1 MANRKGTPES
11 LGVTPLAEG
20 EHSRPVRVR
29 AEAWVFEALKGR
41 SAAEVGALLAS
52 ALRLDPVVSLVE
64 QHESQPTVLHASTA
78 KQEPA
83 PVPSLPKLPKALLD
97 IVASLEAGCTAEF
110 DYGVRK
116 WVVSG
121 KGQWYEVRKGELTK
135 LVKAGL
141 IQEERGRYRVTR

>member
-1 MANRKGTPES
+1 M
-11 LGVTPLAEG
+11 
-20 EHSRPVRVR
+20 
-29 AEAWVFEALKGR
+29 FEALKGR

-52 ALRLDPVVSLVE
+52 ALQSAPVVSLVE
-64 QHESQPTVLHASTA
+64 QPSPPPTALHAPVTA
-78 KQEPA
+78 EPPA
-83 PVPSLPKLPKALLD
+83 QALALPKALLD

-121 KGQWYEVRKGELTK
+121 KGQWYEVKKGELTK

-141 IQEERGRYRVTR
+141 IQEERGVYRVTR

>member
-1 MANRKGTPES
+1 MANPNGTPES
-11 LGVTPLAEG
+11 LGVTPLAVG

-52 ALRLDPVVSLVE
+52 ALQSAPVLSQVE
-64 QHESQPTVLHASTA
+64 QPSPPPTALHAPVTA
-78 KQEPA
+78 EPSA
-83 PVPSLPKLPKALLD
+83 QALALPKALLD

-141 IQEERGRYRVTR
+141 IQNERGVYRVTR

>member
-29 AEAWVFEALKGR
+29 AESWVFEALKGR

-52 ALRLDPVVSLVE
+52 ALQSAPVVSLVE
-64 QHESQPTVLHASTA
+64 QPSPPPTALHAPVTA
-78 KQEPA
+78 EPPA
-83 PVPSLPKLPKALLD
+83 QALALPKALLD

-121 KGQWYEVRKGELTK
+121 KGQWYEVKKGELTK

-141 IQEERGRYRVTR
+141 IQEERGVYRVTR